1 MINFVE
7 NDVAFPFIIQN
18 ENINIEDDDDF
29 TDEEDEVVT
38 RPSCSK
44 VKWKLFVTHSSIHY
58 QDMEF
63 TIGHSEESIRWE
75 KKMEVHG
82 IKVNL

>member
-44 VKWKLFVTHSSIHY
+44 VK
-58 QDMEF
+58 
-63 TIGHSEESIRWE
+63 
-75 KKMEVHG
+75 
-82 IKVNL
+82 